1 MLYFKATGHSKYA
14 YSVTKLLYRIRLQPK
29 HAFKMIWCRFIN
41 TRGTSGRNI
50 SLDLHMEHINKFL
63 RELLKGLRSNMNE
76 ENADRVAKTVKHM
89 MAIVEN
95 VENNHDINVNKSK
108 HLQPNTFED
117 VKKLAL
123 AYHAAHTF
131 NVVNGR
137 QYESFKDFQEN
148 ILEIINK
155 DKFKTWISSKE
166 KEFKELYKH

>member
-1 MLYFKATGHSKYA
+1 MESQGPLEIDHVNQYQKALFTINLFIRNINDAIKEGDGPRLISTYKFVMLYFKATGHSKYA
-14 YSVTKLLYRIRLQPK
+14 YSATKLLYRIRLQPE
-29 HAFKMIWCRFIN
+29 HAFKLIWCRFIN
-41 TRGTSGRNI
+41 TRGISGRNI

-63 RELLKGLRSNMNE
+63 KELLKGLRSNMNE

-123 AYHAAHTF
+123 A
-131 NVVNGR
+131 
-137 QYESFKDFQEN
+137 
-148 ILEIINK
+148 
-155 DKFKTWISSKE
+155 
-166 KEFKELYKH
+166 